1 MLRSCQAPPLFEN
14 LVGRSFGWGGCTL
27 WSMPDWKGARP
38 DKIQGFWLKSFTAAV
53 HEVLGTVLNECT
65 EVRDVPRWL
74 IKERT
79 ILLMKDSN
87 KGTAAEN
94 YKPIACLN
102 LIWKL
107 LTGVISEKT

>member
-1 MLRSCQAPPLFEN
+1 MKIAT
-14 LVGRSFGWGGCTL
+14 TL
-27 WSMPDWKGARP
+27 WSMPDWKRARP
-38 DKIQGFWLKSFTAAV
+38 NKIQGFCLKSFTAAV

-74 IKERT
+74 IEERT

-87 KGTAAEN
+87 KGTEVEN

>member
-53 HEVLGTVLNECT
+53 HEVLGTVLNECI

-74 IKERT
+74 IEERT
-79 ILLMKDSN
+79 ILVMKDSN
-87 KGTAAEN
+87 KGTETGN
-94 YKPIACLN
+94 YRPRGTKDQSLAS
-102 LIWKL
+102 
-107 LTGVISEKT
+107 T